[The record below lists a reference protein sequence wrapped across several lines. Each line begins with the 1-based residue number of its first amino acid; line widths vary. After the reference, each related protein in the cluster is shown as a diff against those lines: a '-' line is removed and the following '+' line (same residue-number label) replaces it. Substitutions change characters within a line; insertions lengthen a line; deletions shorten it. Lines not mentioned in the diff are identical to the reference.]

1 MRRTQYQ
8 GAQPAPLEFPESEDS
23 RPLRLRRGQSW
34 FRLPLEARYLF
45 SAGFMGTQASRDSTN
60 ESLGC
65 DRCWPVIKIQGGMSR
80 SGSSNPET
88 AMNRSDVILSISQA
102 PAALLRQSGEEE
114 EESGGCPPTWVFRS
128 GLRVV
133 VLPPNYAP
141 DEDGR
146 CPGCVNVLT
155 DATAYIQRIGE
166 LYAGRLMATQGISH
180 DVPAVREFPVYG
192 HVRGGCPF
200 GLYPPIRHHY
210 FFGQGAERTRRGR
223 HGWCVQ
229 FDAHFAL
236 VVPSQYTERF
246 WTVKFAIDCVL
257 PLDASLHAWLGG
269 FIRMHGLLRLQGG
282 RFNRRAT
289 VVAEWESSVRGHG
302 WVAHPHFHTVVELAN
317 QKHSGTTP

>member
-1 MRRTQYQ
+1 MVSPPVGSALGFFRRIS
-8 GAQPAPLEFPESEDS
+8 GDS
-23 RPLRLRRGQSW
+23 REPTMGQMKVWVVTAAGPSSDCKAVCLAAVLR
-34 FRLPLEARYLF
+34 
-45 SAGFMGTQASRDSTN
+45 
-60 ESLGC
+60 
-65 DRCWPVIKIQGGMSR
+65 
-80 SGSSNPET
+80 NPET
-88 AMNRSDVILSISQA
+88 AMDRSDVILSIAQA

-133 VLPPNYAP
+133 VLAP
-141 DEDGR
+141 AFEADEEGR
-146 CPGCVNVLT
+146 CPGCASIFE

-192 HVRGGCPF
+192 HMRGGCPF
-200 GLYPPIRHHY
+200 GLYSPIRHHY
-210 FFGQGAERTRRGR
+210 FFGQSAERTRRGR

-246 WTVKFAIDCVL
+246 WTVKFAIDCVF
-257 PLDASLHAWLGG
+257 PLDASLHTWLGG
-269 FIRMHGLLRLQGG
+269 FVCMHGLLRLQGG

-289 VVAEWESSVRGHG
+289 VVAEWESLSEDMAGL
-302 WVAHPHFHTVVELAN
+302 HT
-317 QKHSGTTP
+317 HISTPSWNWRI